1 MEQRFNERRSKIR
14 IRNALKN
21 SHKAESHKVES
32 KRLYD
37 FRPSTLRLQR
47 MEEIINKVA
56 NSALEV
62 FDLEDYY
69 PKGMRVQI
77 DISQWL
83 LEGFLLKEKDFRE
96 HLKNH
101 DWSQYQDQYVAVYCS
116 TDAIIPAWALILVGV
131 HLAPFAKKVV
141 NGTIE
146 DLDASLYEELL
157 SKIDY
162 SVYKGKPV
170 IVKGCSRKPVPMRAY
185 ILATNYLQP
194 FARSIMYGEACSAV
208 PLYKESKK

>member
-1 MEQRFNERRSKIR
+1 
-14 IRNALKN
+14 
-21 SHKAESHKVES
+21 
-32 KRLYD
+32 
-37 FRPSTLRLQR
+37 

-69 PKGMRVQI
+69 PKGLRAQI

-101 DWSQYQDQYVAVYCS
+101 NWSQYQDAYVAINCS
-116 TDAIIPAWALILVGV
+116 TDAIVPAWASILVAV
-131 HLAPFAKKVV
+131 QLAPFAKKIVD
-141 NGTIE
+141 GTLE
-146 DLDASLYEELL
+146 DLDSSLYEEILRN
-157 SKIDY
+157 IDF
-162 SVYKGKPV
+162 SVYKSKPV
-170 IVKGCSRKPVPMRAY
+170 IIKGCSKKPVPTRAY
-185 ILATNYLQP
+185 ILAAHYLQP